1 MNLKL
6 GRPITSYAK
15 VRALIG
21 RILRGR
27 RMFLPWAR
35 IGSRQYLDI
44 GCGPNVSPSFINLD
58 YDWKPGVDV
67 VWDIT
72 KGLPFR
78 SSSLKGVFTE
88 HCLEHISFSQT
99 EGVFLEVFRIL
110 QPGGRL
116 RVVVP
121 DGEIYLTGYFR
132 RIHSEEGAALP
143 YWESDKVRAWYS
155 PILSVNRIFRAH
167 DHRFI
172 YDYDTMS
179 HMLGDAGFSEI
190 EKCAYLKGRE
200 PNLLRDT
207 EHRQCESLYVEAVKP
222 A

>member
-1 MNLKL
+1 MKTLL
-6 GRPITSYAK
+6 GRPVTSYAK

-21 RILRGR
+21 RALRGR
-27 RMFLPWAR
+27 RIFLPRSR
-35 IGSRQYLDI
+35 IASRHYLDI
-44 GCGPNVSPSFINLD
+44 GCGPNVSASFINLD

-78 SSSLKGVFTE
+78 SASLRGVFTE

-99 EGVFLEVFRIL
+99 EGVLRESHRIL
-110 QPGGRL
+110 GPGGRI
-116 RVVVP
+116 RVILP
-121 DGEIYLTGYFR
+121 DGEIYLSRYFSQ
-132 RIHSEEGAALP
+132 ISSGKGDPLP
-143 YWESDKVRAWYS
+143 YWESDRVRGWYS

-172 YDYDTMS
+172 YDFDTMR
-179 HMLGDAGFSEI
+179 HMLGDAGFAEI
-190 EKCAYLKGRE
+190 TKCTFQNGRD
-200 PNLLRDT
+200 PVLLRDT